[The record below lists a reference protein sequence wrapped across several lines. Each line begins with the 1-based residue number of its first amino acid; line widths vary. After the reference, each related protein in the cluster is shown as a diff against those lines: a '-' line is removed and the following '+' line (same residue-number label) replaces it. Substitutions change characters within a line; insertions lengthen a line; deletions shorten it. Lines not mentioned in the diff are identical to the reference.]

1 MEYLGESKP
10 INLIDPLVS
19 VCIPAFQHEKYI
31 AQCIESVLA
40 QETNFP
46 FEILIGEDDSTDGT
60 REICMKYAEEHQDR
74 IRLFLRKSEDKMIRG
89 GKKVGRLNHLGLYRS
104 ARGEF
109 LCICD
114 GDDYWVDNS
123 KIQHQLDLMRQFPQG
138 SICIS
143 NTILDGEDPPITK
156 DIPDRISI
164 KKSSE
169 LKKKLYEGHISN
181 WMMKNKMD
189 LFLKNPAAYKSPGLD
204 NLIYNFYKNQGDVI
218 YTPKVTSFYRKN
230 LLGSYKKLS
239 NRETHRKRLM
249 TNWYIFIYIHR
260 DPLLFLR
267 ILGFM
272 AKRYYINFFK

>member
-1 MEYLGESKP
+1 
-10 INLIDPLVS
+10 
-19 VCIPAFQHEKYI
+19 
-31 AQCIESVLA
+31 
-40 QETNFP
+40 
-46 FEILIGEDDSTDGT
+46 
-60 REICMKYAEEHQDR
+60 
-74 IRLFLRKSEDKMIRG
+74 MIRG

-143 NTILDGEDPPITK
+143 NTILDCEDPPITK
-156 DIPDRISI
+156 DIPDRICI

-204 NLIYNFYKNQGDVI
+204 NLIYNFYKVL
-218 YTPKVTSFYRKN
+218 P
-230 LLGSYKKLS
+230 LS
-239 NRETHRKRLM
+239 
-249 TNWYIFIYIHR
+249 
-260 DPLLFLR
+260 
-267 ILGFM
+267 
-272 AKRYYINFFK
+272 